1 MVKYDDIPISDNL
14 DNTMAA
20 GEVATLT
27 CGCASGRRLK
37 NEAGLPSGKGSRRE
51 NTPDI
56 FFFAGS

>member
-37 NEAGLPSGKGSRRE
+37 NEAGLPSGEGRRRE

-56 FFFAGS
+56 FF